1 MILTVRDS
9 DEQWWKSW
17 CGFVSQEFTRHAIGD
32 LNVAGSLN
40 IIAKK
45 GYMGSKMK
53 AMMEVGTY

>member
-17 CGFVSQEFTRHAIGD
+17 CGFVTQEFTRYAIGD
-32 LNVAGSLN
+32 LNVAGLIAN
-40 IIAKK
+40 NIAKK

-53 AMMEVGTY
+53 AIMEVGT